1 VVFVTLT
8 PGALATEA
16 ELLEFVRD
24 RVDEPPARPKSVTVL
39 KTMPMTLVGKI
50 YKPELRQ
57 LAAGTIRG

>member
-1 VVFVTLT
+1 
-8 PGALATEA
+8 
-16 ELLEFVRD
+16 
-24 RVDEPPARPKSVTVL
+24 VTVL